1 MFVFGGHIDFVIVDT
16 DSSDRTT
23 GSTEWHELAALG
35 PVVVQAGSEEDL
47 FLLTLSGSTYCSG
60 TAANRAGV
68 VRALADGKV
77 MAPGE
82 VSFDGAVGAELRQS
96 HSHQFVS
103 ERLGE
108 GEHNFKIQ
116 WRVFALPTG
125 TTTFHMSHRIL
136 TLMRIG

>member
-1 MFVFGGHIDFVIVDT
+1 MLVYGGSVTFVLVTT
-16 DSSDRTT
+16 DSSDRSTS
-23 GSTEWHELAALG
+23 STEWQELAAIG
-35 PVVVQAGSEEDL
+35 PVVVQEGYEEDL

-60 TAANRAGV
+60 TAGNRVGV
-68 VRALADGKV
+68 IRALADGKV

-82 VSFDGAVGAELRQS
+82 VAFDGAVGAELRQS

-103 ERLGE
+103 ERLPV
-108 GEHNFKIQ
+108 GEHHFKIQ
-116 WRVFALPTG
+116 WHVFALPSG